1 MKITKS
7 PSNHSHYELL
17 LRAYE
22 KAFSVYER
30 SVTDEKTAAHYLK
43 ISAKGTTKSELKI
56 LKLEYKRAKERRK
69 SRHSGLKI
77 VKLRIKQWLKTNDLD
92 GKVYELP
99 EVQINDIQPIIEER
113 KRQKPGP
120 KPSKNETSEA
130 ALPTAVVE
138 NVKSEPVPAAKTKVT
153 RTKKTKV
160 AVEEENTTEEA
171 PTKATKK
178 AVQVKDVAEPK
189 PVKAAKVVAEKKVR
203 PPKVEKT
210 EEETPQKVEKTS
222 SKNQDFTMVEGI
234 GEKMTIAL
242 HEAGI
247 LTFKQ
252 LSNSTVEELKAVAY
266 SIKNR
271 FANPTTWPQQAK
283 LVLENKPDELRKLQE
298 TLKGG
303 KIRK

>member
-153 RTKKTKV
+153 RTKKIKV
-160 AVEEENTTEEA
+160 AVEEENATEEA
-171 PTKATKK
+171 PTKA
-178 AVQVKDVAEPK
+178 ASVKVIAEPK
-189 PVKAAKVVAEKKVR
+189 PAKAAKVVAEKKVR
-203 PPKVEKT
+203 PPKVEKM
-210 EEETPQKVEKTS
+210 EEEKFQKIEKTS
-222 SKNQDFTMVEGI
+222 SKNQDFTIVEGI